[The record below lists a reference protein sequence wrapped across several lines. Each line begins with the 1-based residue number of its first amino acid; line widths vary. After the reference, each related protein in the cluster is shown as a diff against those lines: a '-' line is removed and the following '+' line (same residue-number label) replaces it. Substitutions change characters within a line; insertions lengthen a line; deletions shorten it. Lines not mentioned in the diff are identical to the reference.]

1 MTAVLAVVA
10 ATLASCAPPQPQA
23 TVPGLVIPI
32 TDLTAVS
39 GKWSGVVHGL
49 PGPRDGDWVD
59 LVIHEDGTYAF
70 ASYRTIGAAL
80 GSGKLTLKDGTL
92 VTEGERATATFTLR
106 ERAGARILVIEGLLK
121 ASKVPFTA
129 ELTRAG

>member
-1 MTAVLAVVA
+1 
-10 ATLASCAPPQPQA
+10 
-23 TVPGLVIPI
+23 
-32 TDLTAVS
+32 
-39 GKWSGVVHGL
+39 
-49 PGPRDGDWVD
+49 
-59 LVIHEDGTYAF
+59 
-70 ASYRTIGAAL
+70 
-80 GSGKLTLKDGTL
+80 